1 MKKDLIFVLLFWI
14 ILGSGAVYFYTSTN
28 KNIYIKQDKNEKV
41 IKDTNLTSKLTNLSK
56 EFKII
61 AKWKTYSQLIKD
73 KKYHDWVLKINN
85 LIEQYKKNN
94 KDYMVNYIY
103 YNFIANNVLKNLTNF
118 SDFDKDLIIQSIRR
132 MDFNNLTD
140 KNYNMQLMKDYVDV
154 TYYKPILKEV
164 NKIDKDKLNTDN
176 TYFYKVMLDSKTG
189 IFYRI
194 FKNRYDWNKTWIW
207 FKPEFLENQFV
218 DFLSQRFEQV
228 LSKIWYN
235 KEWFRKRVFSYYNIN
250 SLKNLAKLINK
261 DFQDMKVKY
270 NLAKLWIPTDRF
282 FRQDERRYLFK
293 NGGLENDIYKKL
305 KDKLKDFKKD
315 IKEYRLKVYL
325 LSYLWKDENLFNDKV
340 RAKFINPWEWW
351 GIQNL
356 FRTWRFVDEIKKL
369 DLKPKIK

>member
-41 IKDTNLTSKLTNLSK
+41 IKDTNLTSELTNLSK

-118 SDFDKDLIIQSIRR
+118 SDFEKDLIIQSIRR

-154 TYYKPILKEV
+154 TYYKPILKKV

-176 TYFYKVMLDSKTG
+176 TYFYKIMLDSKTG

-250 SLKNLAKLINK
+250 SLKDLAKLINK

-305 KDKLKDFKKD
+305 KDKLNDFKKD

-325 LSYLWKDENLFNDKV
+325 LSYLWKEENLFNDKV

-356 FRTWRFVDEIKKL
+356 FRTWRFVDEVKKL